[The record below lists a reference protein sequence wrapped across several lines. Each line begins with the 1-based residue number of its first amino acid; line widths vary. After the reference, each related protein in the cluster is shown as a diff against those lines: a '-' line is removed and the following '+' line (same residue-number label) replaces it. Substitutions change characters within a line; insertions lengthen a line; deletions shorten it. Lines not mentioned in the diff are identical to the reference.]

1 MPVRTVRDAGFEA
14 GGFASLGGRALISGR
29 VLMKSTAWWIW
40 SDSMRP
46 LACLLAVFVLAAGT
60 PGMTAP
66 AKAAAVG
73 APRAADNRFKALYE
87 AEWAWRRS
95 QFPGDGRGDEPIAD
109 HLAKVDAASQTA
121 RLAYWRDVRRQL
133 DAIPEAALSAE
144 QRVNYEVYRDQID
157 TVINQQR
164 FREYEKPFN
173 SDSSFWADM
182 GFTASRTFHGAG
194 DYRAYIAQLG
204 DIPRY
209 FDEQTVNM
217 KAGLKRGFT
226 PPRVTLAARDKSI
239 AMVAEAALA
248 EDTAFWKPF
257 KAMPASISP
266 AEQDVLKAQAR
277 AVILDRVKPAYASL
291 LAFVR
296 DDYIPRA
303 TETLAAEALPDG
315 PAYYRAQIK
324 EFTTLD
330 MAPEDIHQLG
340 LAEVAKIHAQM
351 LEVMKETGFKGS
363 FPEFLAYLR
372 SDPRFYVKDS
382 QDLLNRAAWIAKRVD
397 GKLAAYFG
405 WLPRSRFTIE
415 PVPAD
420 IAPFY
425 TSARGGRSTYL
436 LNTYDLASRP
446 LYNLTALTLHES
458 APGHSLQGG
467 LAEEQDGL
475 PDFRRN
481 VYISAYGEGWAL
493 YCERLG
499 VEMGMY
505 DTPYDRFGMLTFQMW
520 RAARLVVDTGVH
532 HKGWTRAQAI
542 QFLHDNTALADHDIE
557 IEVDRYISWPGQALS
572 YYLGMMAIVDMRAKA
587 EQALGPRF
595 DIRAFHDTV
604 MSTGAVPLPVLR
616 ARIDQF
622 IAEGGRD
629 PMPVE
634 WQKAKAAP

>member
-1 MPVRTVRDAGFEA
+1 
-14 GGFASLGGRALISGR
+14 
-29 VLMKSTAWWIW
+29 
-40 SDSMRP
+40 MRI
-46 LACLLAVFVLAAGT
+46 LACLALAGFVMAQ
-60 PGMTAP
+60 PMTARS
-66 AKAAAVG
+66 
-73 APRAADNRFKALYE
+73 APAADSRFKALYE
-87 AEWAWRRS
+87 AEWRWRETE
-95 QFPGDGRGDEPIAD
+95 FPGNGRGEEPIAD
-109 HLAKVDAASQTA
+109 HLPRVDAASQA
-121 RLAYWRDVRRQL
+121 RRLAYWHDVRAKL
-133 DAIPEAALSAE
+133 DAIPEAGLSAVE
-144 QRVNYEVYRDQID
+144 RVDYEVYRDQID
-157 TVINQQR
+157 VLINQQK

-182 GFTASRTFHGAG
+182 GFTASRTFHGAQ
-194 DYRAYIAQLG
+194 DYRSYIAQLN

-209 FDEQTVNM
+209 FGEQTANM
-217 KAGLKRGFT
+217 KVGLRRGFT
-226 PPRVTLAARDKSI
+226 PPKVTLTARDKSI
-239 AMVAEAALA
+239 AAVAEAKAA
-248 EDTAFWKPF
+248 EDTMFWKPF
-257 KAMPASISP
+257 KAMPASIP
-266 AEQDVLKAQAR
+266 AAEQETLRAQAR
-277 AVILDRVKPAYASL
+277 AAIEGRVKPAYASL
-291 LAFVR
+291 LSFVR
-296 DDYIPRA
+296 DDYIPHA

-351 LEVMKETGFKGS
+351 LEVVKETGFKGT

-372 SDPRFYVKDS
+372 TDPQFYVKEP

-405 WLPRSRFTIE
+405 WLPRSRFAIE

-425 TSARGGRSTYL
+425 TSARGGRSVYL
-436 LNTYDLASRP
+436 LNTYDLPSRP

-467 LAEEQDGL
+467 LAEEQDEL

-532 HKGWTRAQAI
+532 HKGWSRAQAI
-542 QFLHDNTALADHDIE
+542 AFLHDNTALADHDIE

-572 YYLGMMAIVDMRAKA
+572 YYLGMMAIVDVRAKA
-587 EQALGPRF
+587 EQALGPKF

-604 MSTGAVPLPVLR
+604 LSMGAVPLPVLR

-634 WQKAKAAP
+634 WQKAKAAN